1 MRYIRSF
8 WFSTNY
14 DLSVT
19 ILPAWAE
26 DRATVGTRPERRP
39 RGQYRSG
46 VSFAVPRWFNSMQ
59 KQLRDWHNAINPQQ
73 KYSPSLFLVLITPV
87 TRALLLTYRADL
99 THRFPGGA
107 IFSICSQ
114 RSAF

>member
-26 DRATVGTRPERRP
+26 DRATVGTDPSADPGAKTEGAAQRAALSFFPP
-39 RGQYRSG
+39 SG
-46 VSFAVPRWFNSMQ
+46 LASKR
-59 KQLRDWHNAINPQQ
+59 
-73 KYSPSLFLVLITPV
+73 
-87 TRALLLTYRADL
+87 
-99 THRFPGGA
+99 
-107 IFSICSQ
+107 
-114 RSAF
+114 